1 MKNIITLLLFFSSL
15 FAQKVNVEGF
25 IKSSEDSSPLF
36 LANILIENT
45 THGTTTDEKGY
56 FKFTVDVSD
65 KANLIISYLGFEQKT
80 ITIQDFL
87 TTDSK
92 TIYLDKKI
100 FTSQTVLVR
109 GAISKSGSSPVSF
122 SQIKKDEIKENY
134 VHQDIPE
141 FLSYLPSTTFY
152 SESGNGVGY
161 NYMSIRGF
169 DQRRISISINGIPQ
183 NDPEDH
189 NIYWIDLPDL
199 LENTELIQVQRG
211 AGNGVIGYPAVG
223 GSINIITATH
233 SDKSKYELYST
244 LGSYNYRKY
253 GVSVSSGLINNKY
266 SFSARL
272 SRTLSSGYRDN
283 SWVELNSYYLSTVR
297 FDKNLTTQLNLYGG
311 PLEDG
316 LVYNGLPKWAINNKE
331 LRKENYSYWEDADGQ
346 YTYTVRRKPTEIEN
360 FSQPHFE
367 LLNELNI
374 SKNIT
379 LNSALF
385 LILGEGF
392 FDYDGSWSIFYNDY
406 FRLNENGYDPLYIP
420 NGALIRA
427 SVENK
432 QWGWIP
438 RFSLKHDNGELIV
451 GAEFRNHISEHWGSI
466 NFASNIPPSL
476 EKTYRYYSY
485 EGSKKIMNFF
495 AHENYQFSEKINVL
509 AELQLAYHQY
519 KIANEKYLNNEFDI
533 DGLFL
538 NPRLG
543 INYKFDTAI
552 SSYLSFARITR
563 EPRLKNYY
571 DAAES
576 SGGAV
581 PQFNVLPGGE
591 YDFSNPLVKPETM
604 NNLELGFVYNK
615 ENINLTLNGF
625 YMLFKDEIVNQGQ
638 VDRFGQP
645 VTGNMDE
652 TIHMGIELSSNIKL
666 NKYIDI
672 TLNGAYSKNFISKGS
687 TFINAINGDVLEV
700 NLKDNRISGFP
711 DLTFNGIV
719 SFKYKNFLSRFFA
732 KYVGKFYSDNYDEN
746 LSTYRILYPGI
757 TDYSDNKVE
766 PYFTANLLMSYE
778 FEADPIF
785 QKIKI
790 FAQVNNVFDKLYAA
804 YAIGKEFFPAAERNI
819 MAGIRIGL

>member
-283 SWVELNSYYLSTVR
+283 SWVELNSYYLSAVR

-615 ENINLTLNGF
+615 ENVNLTLNGF

>member
-45 THGTTTDEKGY
+45 IHGTTTDEKGY
-56 FKFTVDVSD
+56 FKLSADVGGKS
-65 KANLIISYLGFEQKT
+65 NLIISYLGFEQKT

-283 SWVELNSYYLSTVR
+283 SWVELNSYYLSAVR

-509 AELQLAYHQY
+509 AELQLAYHHY

-645 VTGNMDE
+645 ITGNMDE

>member
-45 THGTTTDEKGY
+45 IHGTTTDEKGY
-56 FKFTVDVSD
+56 FKLSADVGGKS
-65 KANLIISYLGFEQKT
+65 NLIISYLGFEQKT

-253 GVSVSSGLINNKY
+253 GVSVSSGLIDNKY
-266 SFSARL
+266 SFSTRL

-283 SWVELNSYYLSTVR
+283 SWVELNSYYLSAVR

-438 RFSLKHDNGELIV
+438 RFSLKHNNGELIV

-645 VTGNMDE
+645 ITGNMDE

>member
-45 THGTTTDEKGY
+45 IHGTTTDEKGY
-56 FKFTVDVSD
+56 FKLSADVGGKS
-65 KANLIISYLGFEQKT
+65 NLIISYLGFEQKT

-253 GVSVSSGLINNKY
+253 GVSVSSGLIDNKY
-266 SFSARL
+266 SFSTRL

-283 SWVELNSYYLSTVR
+283 SWVELNSYYLSAVR

-509 AELQLAYHQY
+509 AELQLAYHHY

-645 VTGNMDE
+645 ITGNMDE

>member
-45 THGTTTDEKGY
+45 IHGTTTDEKGY
-56 FKFTVDVSD
+56 FKLSADVGGKS
-65 KANLIISYLGFEQKT
+65 NLIISYLGFEQKT

-253 GVSVSSGLINNKY
+253 GVSVSSGLIDNKY
-266 SFSARL
+266 SFSTRL

-283 SWVELNSYYLSTVR
+283 SWVELNSYYLSAVR

-438 RFSLKHDNGELIV
+438 RFSLKHNNGELIV

-615 ENINLTLNGF
+615 ENVNLTLNGF

-645 VTGNMDE
+645 ITGNMDE

>member
-253 GVSVSSGLINNKY
+253 GVSVSSGLIDNKY
-266 SFSARL
+266 SFSTRL

-283 SWVELNSYYLSTVR
+283 SWVELNSYYLSAVR

-581 PQFNVLPGGE
+581 PQFSVLPGGE

-615 ENINLTLNGF
+615 ENVNLTLNGF

-645 VTGNMDE
+645 ITGNMDE

>member
-45 THGTTTDEKGY
+45 IHGTTTDEKGY
-56 FKFTVDVSD
+56 FKLSADVGGKS
-65 KANLIISYLGFEQKT
+65 NLIISYLGFEQKT

-109 GAISKSGSSPVSF
+109 GALSKSGSSPVSF

-253 GVSVSSGLINNKY
+253 GVSVSSGLIDNKY
-266 SFSARL
+266 SFSTRL

-283 SWVELNSYYLSTVR
+283 SWVELNSYYLSAVR

-509 AELQLAYHQY
+509 AELQLAYHHY

-581 PQFNVLPGGE
+581 PQFSVLPGGE

-615 ENINLTLNGF
+615 ENVNLTLNGF

>member
-45 THGTTTDEKGY
+45 IHGTTTDEKGY
-56 FKFTVDVSD
+56 FKLSADVGGKS
-65 KANLIISYLGFEQKT
+65 NLIISYLGFEQKT

-283 SWVELNSYYLSTVR
+283 SWVELNSYYLSAVR

-420 NGALIRA
+420 NDALIRA

-438 RFSLKHDNGELIV
+438 RFSLKHNNGELIV

-509 AELQLAYHQY
+509 AELQLAYHHY

-645 VTGNMDE
+645 ITGNMDE

>member
-45 THGTTTDEKGY
+45 IHGTTTDEKGY
-56 FKFTVDVSD
+56 FKLSADVGGKS
-65 KANLIISYLGFEQKT
+65 NLIISYLGFEQKT

-109 GAISKSGSSPVSF
+109 GALSKSGSSPVSF

-253 GVSVSSGLINNKY
+253 GVSVSSGLIDNKY
-266 SFSARL
+266 SFSTRL

-509 AELQLAYHQY
+509 AELQLAYHHY

-615 ENINLTLNGF
+615 ENVNLTLNGF

>member
-56 FKFTVDVSD
+56 FKLSADVGGKS
-65 KANLIISYLGFEQKT
+65 NLIISYLGFEQKT

-283 SWVELNSYYLSTVR
+283 SWVELNSYYLSAVR

-509 AELQLAYHQY
+509 AELQLAYHKY

-645 VTGNMDE
+645 ITGNMDE

>member
-109 GAISKSGSSPVSF
+109 GALSKSGSSPVSF

-253 GVSVSSGLINNKY
+253 GVSVSSGLIDNKY
-266 SFSARL
+266 SFSTRL

-283 SWVELNSYYLSTVR
+283 SWVELNSYYLSAVR

-581 PQFNVLPGGE
+581 PQFSVLPGGE

-645 VTGNMDE
+645 ITGNMDE